1 MTYSGSTSNT
11 SYSKRTYNKKDN
23 NDLAKL
29 AKAMDT
35 QRKETVNE
43 FKSKANDQISE
54 MDRADAIQTNNDKY
68 EIQNLAKFSDT
79 LNEFLKTSVETVGKA
94 YIDNK
99 RRDGIEKQRKYQAG
113 DESVREEIDG
123 NKAQLEEINNKVNEM
138 SQKVG
143 ESTDAFL
150 SRQNAEKISLQDKLR
165 ALNVRKLGSNVRWGF
180 VRATFQ
186 ESAAG
191 YKSSLIDSL
200 SNDESQFT
208 TRDGTV
214 IKINDYH
221 LSLIHI

>member
-1 MTYSGSTSNT
+1 
-11 SYSKRTYNKKDN
+11 
-23 NDLAKL
+23 
-29 AKAMDT
+29 
-35 QRKETVNE
+35 
-43 FKSKANDQISE
+43 
-54 MDRADAIQTNNDKY
+54 
-68 EIQNLAKFSDT
+68 
-79 LNEFLKTSVETVGKA
+79 
-94 YIDNK
+94 
-99 RRDGIEKQRKYQAG
+99 
-113 DESVREEIDG
+113 
-123 NKAQLEEINNKVNEM
+123 M

-214 IKINDYH
+214 IKTVSYTH
-221 LSLIHI
+221 LTLPTKA